1 MLPAPAARRDLPDVI
16 SVNPY
21 LIWCDPVNIFESLV
35 WFLYLSFREQGQQQP
50 WQVMATID
58 QADIRGSEPHNHDPS
73 GAASD

>member
-1 MLPAPAARRDLPDVI
+1 MLAND
-16 SVNPY
+16 SGWMTGNSS
-21 LIWCDPVNIFESLV
+21 LIWMTLSIFESLV
-35 WFLYLSFREQGQQQP
+35 WFLYLFFRGQGQQQP